1 MKNILWALIKRST
14 FQFSLITIPL
24 LQKIS
29 RDISSSTGWL
39 GAVKNPSR
47 SSQLVVATDTY
58 TYVFNDRKDVVT
70 VLRVL
75 DLVLWQA
82 CERKDYYSLVL
93 LVVLFEGD
101 REWRIWF
108 HVSICPNSLVGTKL
122 THRNTDFDIV
132 ILVLLVK
139 RLKQNNLF
147 YAFPHFFSLWL
158 FEVLPTL

>member
-1 MKNILWALIKRST
+1 MYMS
-14 FQFSLITIPL
+14 SGSTIPEFL
-24 LQKIS
+24 KCYSRCGHIWCPPIMPSVLWDGTLRIIREFKSICKI
-29 RDISSSTGWL
+29 RYEI
-39 GAVKNPSR
+39 
-47 SSQLVVATDTY
+47 QL
-58 TYVFNDRKDVVT
+58 F
-70 VLRVL
+70 LIL

-122 THRNTDFDIV
+122 THRNTDFDLV